1 MIRIAICENEKHMPG
16 HIKAMAFGVFRKK
29 NRGDPTSGIF
39 KIILSLMVSMFLVDK
54 SVHS

>member
-1 MIRIAICENEKHMPG
+1 MIRIAICENEKHTPG

-39 KIILSLMVSMFLVDK
+39 KIILSLIVSMFLVDK